1 MWDRRNWLLQKYH
14 MSYSVKNSH
23 EWHVKD
29 TMIRVRFVTNTC
41 TGLGFCFLDK
51 KQKDTGFFF
60 FFAFKI
66 YLAVTG
72 LSLVA
77 AHRIFDL

>member
-1 MWDRRNWLLQKYH
+1 
-14 MSYSVKNSH
+14 MSYSVKNLH

-29 TMIRVRFVTNTC
+29 TMIQVRFVTNTC
-41 TGLGFCFLDK
+41 TRLGFCFLDK
-51 KQKDTGFFF
+51 KQKDTGFFL
-60 FFAFKI
+60 AFKI

-77 AHRIFDL
+77 ARRIFDL